1 MLSFFICSFY
11 RFWNKIRW
19 SIYANHPLTLY
30 FASLL
35 IFKKQ
40 FKIQTMKKLLLS
52 ALVLSSLVA
61 CTESAKKTE
70 TAEQAAAPT
79 EHIYKP
85 TYTDNFKIGDAKNV
99 LLAEQFHKILFEK
112 DFKQA
117 GDMIADTATYN
128 AEDGTIIKGKAAIVD
143 YMEKGFAGITF
154 KNYQIT
160 AIIPVVGENGH
171 QWVDI
176 WDEGELVTA
185 DGKSTKYQWMDAF
198 RFDGGKIV
206 HFVGFGKAV
215 K

>member
-1 MLSFFICSFY
+1 MYCLRNYVDTEITQL
-11 RFWNKIRW
+11 
-19 SIYANHPLTLY
+19 LTHQLTN
-30 FASLL
+30 
-35 IFKKQ
+35 FKTK
-40 FKIQTMKKLLLS
+40 TMKKLILGLLI
-52 ALVLSSLVA
+52 ASSLIA
-61 CTESAKKTE
+61 CTDTVKKSE
-70 TAEQAAAPT
+70 TAETQTTAI
-79 EHIYKP
+79 EHLYKP
-85 TYTDNFKIGDAKNV
+85 TYTDNFKIGDQKNV
-99 LLAEQFHKILFEK
+99 LLAEQFHKVLFEK
-112 DFKQA
+112 DFKAA
-117 GDMIADTATYN
+117 GDMISDTATYN